1 MKMTKMKTGSAIFV
15 TALLLLCSNE
25 SLSAAQQ
32 AAYGFW
38 KSFLP
43 AMLPFFLLS
52 PYLTSPDAQAAF
64 SRVFGR
70 ALQALLRIPGGGAGA
85 LLCALAAGTPAGA
98 VACAEAGRDMEAD
111 AYARLCCLCSG
122 LSPAFLITAV
132 GSGQMGDAK
141 SGWILY
147 FSHVGALFLTG
158 ILLRRAK
165 FGWGRPD
172 EEDGRAGNN
181 GIFANALAAM
191 GKVLCWMT
199 VFAVLSR
206 ILANRLDS
214 IVPGWLIAALCEISG
229 GAGQIASAPLPYEAR
244 MLLLSGLTGF
254 GGLCV
259 IAQCAGA
266 TGAKLKYFVPVKA
279 LHGLLSAALTFLFL
293 HAGELPELPAPQDV
307 FGIGVIIAV
316 GCTAAVF
323 ALTKCA
329 KRAAEEGA

>member
-1 MKMTKMKTGSAIFV
+1 MKMKKNKTGLAIFV
-15 TALLLLCSNE
+15 TALLLLCSDE

-43 AMLPFFLLS
+43 AMLPFFLVS

-64 SRVFGR
+64 SRAFGR
-70 ALQALLRIPGGGAGA
+70 ALWGLYRIPGAGAGA
-85 LLCALAAGTPAGA
+85 FLCALAAGTPAGA
-98 VACAEAGRDMEAD
+98 AACADAGRDMDAD

-132 GSGQMGDAK
+132 GSGHMGDAR

-147 FSHVGALFLTG
+147 FSHVGALLVSG
-158 ILLRRAK
+158 VLLRRTK
-165 FGWGRPD
+165 FGWDRP
-172 EEDGRAGNN
+172 EKEGGRAAG
-181 GIFANALAAM
+181 GDIFANALVSM

-199 VFAVLSR
+199 IFAVLSR
-206 ILANRLDS
+206 ILTDRLAGFA
-214 IVPGWLIAALCEISG
+214 PGWLIGAICEISG
-229 GAGQIASAPLPYEAR
+229 GAGQLASAPLPYEAR

-266 TGAKLKYFVPVKA
+266 TGAKLRFFVPVKL
-279 LHGLLSAALTFLFL
+279 LHGLLSAGITFLFL
-293 HAGELPELPAPQDV
+293 HAGEIPPLPVPQDV
-307 FGIGVIIAV
+307 FGVGVVCAV
-316 GCTAAVF
+316 GCTAAVYAF
-323 ALTKCA
+323 TKCA
-329 KRAAEEGA
+329 KHREGDSF